1 MLDRAK
7 REVAPPQDPRWSVTD
22 LARVAAGADAA
33 AFRRLFAHYGPRL
46 KSLFRRRGASPPE
59 AEDLT
64 QETMARVWRFAARFD
79 PARGSVDTWVF
90 VIARTAWAEHLRG
103 QRRTSGS
110 IGAVDPT
117 EAPATPAEALD
128 TGEREDRVR
137 AAIASLSYDQAEILR
152 LNFFLGHTHAQIA
165 DKLQLPLGTVKSR
178 ARLAMGRVRRL
189 LGDLG
194 D

>member
-1 MLDRAK
+1 MLDRAT
-7 REVAPPQDPRWSVTD
+7 RETAPLQDARWSIEDV
-22 LARVAAGADAA
+22 ARIAVGEDAA

-46 KSLFRRRGASPPE
+46 KGLFRRRGASPPE

-90 VIARTAWAEHLRG
+90 VIARTAWAEHMRGRLR
-103 QRRTSGS
+103 TM
-110 IGAVDPT
+110 DPSLLL
-117 EAPATPAEALD
+117 ELGLAPETPAEALD
-128 TGEREDRVR
+128 VGEREERVH
-137 AAIASLSYDQAEILR
+137 AAIASLAYDQAEVLR

-165 DKLQLPLGTVKSR
+165 HKLQLPLGTVKSR
-178 ARLAMGRVRRL
+178 ARLAMERVRRL